1 MSKHLLRISAVVVA
15 VFVAAQFV
23 RPDRTNPPTD
33 INRKI
38 GARAGATSELV
49 GVLDRSCGDCHS
61 NSTVWPWYTNV
72 APFSWLMAYGV
83 NEGRKAVNFSDW
95 ATYPPG
101 QQRKLL
107 IESCQDVR
115 SGKMPGLYMALRP
128 ETRLSS
134 QDIDTICAAALQAE
148 KTASTSVPM
157 TIRTHTR
164 EGDTWATWR

>member
-1 MSKHLLRISAVVVA
+1 MSNRLLRGAAVVVA
-15 VFVAAQFV
+15 ILVIGQFV

-33 INRKI
+33 SNRTI
-38 GARAGATSELV
+38 AAHAGATSELV

-72 APFSWLMAYGV
+72 APASWLMAYGV

-95 ATYPPG
+95 AGYSPG

-107 IESCQDVR
+107 TESCQDVT
-115 SGKMPGLYMALRP
+115 SGKMPGLYTALRP

-134 QDIDTICAAALQAE
+134 QDIDTICAAARNAE
-148 KTASTSVPM
+148 ADAG
-157 TIRTHTR
+157 HTR
-164 EGDTWATWR
+164 

>member
-1 MSKHLLRISAVVVA
+1 MSNRLLQVSAVVVA
-15 VFVAAQFV
+15 VLVAIQFV

-33 INRKI
+33 INRTI
-38 GARAGATSELV
+38 AAHAGVTSELV

-72 APFSWLMAYGV
+72 APFSWLMTYGV

-95 ATYPPG
+95 AGYSPG

-107 IESCQDVR
+107 TESCQDAM
-115 SGKMPGLYMALRP
+115 SGKMPGLYTALRP

-134 QDIDTICAAALQAE
+134 QDIDMICATARNAE
-148 KTASTSVPM
+148 ADAGHA
-157 TIRTHTR
+157 R
-164 EGDTWATWR
+164 

>member
-1 MSKHLLRISAVVVA
+1 MSNRLLQVSAVVVA
-15 VFVAAQFV
+15 VLVAVQFV

-33 INRKI
+33 INRTI
-38 GARAGATSELV
+38 AAHAGVTSELV

-72 APFSWLMAYGV
+72 APFSWLMTYGV

-95 ATYPPG
+95 AGYSPG

-107 IESCQDVR
+107 TESCQDAM
-115 SGKMPGLYMALRP
+115 SGKMPGLYTALRP

-134 QDIDTICAAALQAE
+134 QDIDMICATARNAE
-148 KTASTSVPM
+148 ADAGHA
-157 TIRTHTR
+157 R
-164 EGDTWATWR
+164 

>member
-1 MSKHLLRISAVVVA
+1 VGKRLLKITVAVVV
-15 VFVAAQFV
+15 VLVAAQFV

-33 INRKI
+33 PSRTIAAHPDI
-38 GARAGATSELV
+38 TSNFV
-49 GVLDRSCGDCHS
+49 SVLDRSCSDCHS

-95 ATYPPG
+95 AGYSPV

-115 SGKMPGLYMALRP
+115 SSKMPGPYSALRP

-134 QDIDTICAAALQAE
+134 EDIDLICSAARKAE
-148 KTASTSVPM
+148 ADAS
-157 TIRTHTR
+157 H
-164 EGDTWATWR
+164 